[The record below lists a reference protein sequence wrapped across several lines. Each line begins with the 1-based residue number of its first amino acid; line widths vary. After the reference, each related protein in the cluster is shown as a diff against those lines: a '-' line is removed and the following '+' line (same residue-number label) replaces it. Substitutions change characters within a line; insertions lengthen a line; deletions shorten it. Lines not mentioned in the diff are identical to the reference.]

1 MPTWIFFLIIGVV
14 FLLMMRGGCG
24 SHAMGHGRSR
34 HGSSHPHDDDRE
46 RSNAPKTAVDP
57 VCGMRVETAKAKS
70 SMLAGTAHF
79 FCSSQ
84 CRDKF
89 EQAPESFLKTD
100 KQEAQSME
108 HHHG

>member
-24 SHAMGHGRSR
+24 SHAMGHR
-34 HGSSHPHDDDRE
+34 HGRHGPSHRHDDDDVRIDP
-46 RSNAPKTAVDP
+46 PKSAIDP
-57 VCGMRVETAKAKS
+57 VCGMTVETTKAKS
-70 SMLAGTAHF
+70 SMHAGTAHF
-79 FCSSQ
+79 FCSPQ

-89 EQAPESFLKTD
+89 EQAPESYLK
-100 KQEAQSME
+100 KGRQGAEPME

>member
-1 MPTWIFFLIIGVV
+1 MPTWIFFLVIGVL

-24 SHAMGHGRSR
+24 SHAMGHGHGG
-34 HGSSHPHDDDRE
+34 HGSSHPHDDDRA
-46 RSNAPKTAVDP
+46 RADAPKSAVDP
-57 VCGMRVETAKAKS
+57 VCGMTVETVKAKS
-70 SMLAGTAHF
+70 SMHAGTAYF

-89 EQAPESFLKTD
+89 EQAPESYLKKD
-100 KQEAQSME
+100 KQRAEPME